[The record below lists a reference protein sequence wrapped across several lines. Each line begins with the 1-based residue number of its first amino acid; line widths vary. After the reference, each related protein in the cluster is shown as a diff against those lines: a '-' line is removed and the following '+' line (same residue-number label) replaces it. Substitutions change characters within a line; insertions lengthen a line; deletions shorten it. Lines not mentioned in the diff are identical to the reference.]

1 VRLLILA
8 VLANVVD
15 AAGASD
21 LVGVVSGFWS
31 VLASLCIASLSL
43 LWIFTVTAV
52 LRKATRRAKWM
63 QFLWIFFV
71 SSGHLH
77 DRFSLGFGV
86 GVHAMVPLT
95 AAERRRAEARSGLLP
110 TGDRVALDATR
121 NRRKRLFLQFQTWL
135 WKEKGVSLLFLLRQ
149 KPAEPEVI
157 ASWLV
162 AYGQEL
168 YRTGKAYGI
177 YAETVNSVASA
188 RPQIRKQLT
197 LAWDYAYSWI
207 SDEPF
212 GHHPA
217 LPASVLLALVSIA
230 ILWGWATEAA
240 VFGLAWSGILRI
252 GEVLQATRADLIL
265 PRDAVPG
272 TIYVLLK
279 IKEPKTRG
287 KHARHQLHV
296 LILATLCSCWTL
308 LLQSV
313 ARMRSYGPF
322 HLQHLDEGLEI

>member
-1 VRLLILA
+1 MRLLILA

-71 SSGHLH
+71 SSGHSGHLH

-86 GVHAMVPLT
+86 GVHATVPLT

-149 KPAEPEVI
+149 KPA
-157 ASWLV
+157 
-162 AYGQEL
+162 
-168 YRTGKAYGI
+168 
-177 YAETVNSVASA
+177 
-188 RPQIRKQLT
+188 
-197 LAWDYAYSWI
+197 
-207 SDEPF
+207 
-212 GHHPA
+212 
-217 LPASVLLALVSIA
+217 
-230 ILWGWATEAA
+230 
-240 VFGLAWSGILRI
+240 
-252 GEVLQATRADLIL
+252 
-265 PRDAVPG
+265 
-272 TIYVLLK
+272 
-279 IKEPKTRG
+279 
-287 KHARHQLHV
+287 
-296 LILATLCSCWTL
+296 
-308 LLQSV
+308 
-313 ARMRSYGPF
+313 
-322 HLQHLDEGLEI
+322 